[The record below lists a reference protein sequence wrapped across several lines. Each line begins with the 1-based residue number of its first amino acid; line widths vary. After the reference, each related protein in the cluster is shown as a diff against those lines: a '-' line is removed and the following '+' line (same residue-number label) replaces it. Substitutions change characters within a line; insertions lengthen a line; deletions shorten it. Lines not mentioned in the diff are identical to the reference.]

1 MHLSNKT
8 ITTMNVKETWKPVTI
23 GGVTGIMMGAGTVYA
38 MNSNPAS
45 VEQTETGE
53 VVKVTAGND
62 DVSFKAAFDAARA
75 ELGPGGVFTWHGNVY
90 NTYTADEWQHMAR
103 EEKFLFAN
111 RVKPLVND
119 SNSQKEPE
127 SPMEDIA
134 AAKVTEAEEAN
145 IVEEEETDDVEVA
158 VTIEEDV
165 VVAEEVTVN
174 EGEASTASVASWDDL
189 TDGDNDVRIISFGD
203 VELGEGHTVAAQEL
217 EVNGQRVA
225 IIDVDKD
232 GTADIAMS
240 DLNHNHAMDEGE
252 VIDLQTGEALSFT
265 NSNYDT
271 DHDYASNDM
280 ADIDPTVL

>member
-1 MHLSNKT
+1 
-8 ITTMNVKETWKPVTI
+8 MNVKETWKPVTI

-38 MNSNPAS
+38 MNSIPAG
-45 VEQTETGE
+45 VEQTETDE
-53 VVKVTAGND
+53 VLKVTAGND
-62 DVSFKAAFDAARA
+62 ELSFKAAFDAARA

-119 SNSQKEPE
+119 ADTQQEQENTT
-127 SPMEDIA
+127 EDIA
-134 AAKVTEAEEAN
+134 AAKVTEVEEVNIIEGEEAN
-145 IVEEEETDDVEVA
+145 DVKVD
-158 VTIEEDV
+158 VTIEGDV
-165 VVAEEVTVN
+165 VVAEKVTVGKN
-174 EGEASTASVASWDDL
+174 EATTANKTSWDDL
-189 TDGDNDVRIISFGD
+189 TSEDNDVRIISYGD
-203 VELGEGHTVAAQEL
+203 VEIGNGHTVAAQEL

-232 GTADIAMS
+232 GVADLAMS
-240 DLNHNHAMDEGE
+240 DLNHNREMDEGE
-252 VIDLQTGEALSFT
+252 VIDLHTGEALSFT
-265 NSNYDT
+265 NSDYGA